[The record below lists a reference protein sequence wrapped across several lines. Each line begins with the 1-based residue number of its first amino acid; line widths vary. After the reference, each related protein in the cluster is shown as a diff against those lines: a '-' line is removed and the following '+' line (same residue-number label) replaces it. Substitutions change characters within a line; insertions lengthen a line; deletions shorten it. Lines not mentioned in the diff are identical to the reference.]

1 MDVPRRHIPGVPGV
15 VTDGVAAGARILA
28 AGGLVAFP
36 TETVYG
42 LGADARNPD
51 AVARIFTAKGRPTD
65 HPLICHI
72 ASVDDLAPLVAEVT
86 PAARAL
92 ADAFWPGP
100 LTLVMPR
107 SAAVPDAVTGGRD
120 TVAIRVPD
128 HPVALALLRAFG
140 GPVAAPS
147 ANRFGR
153 PSPTRA
159 DDVRDELGDAVDL
172 VLDGGPCAIGVE
184 STVLDL
190 ASDPPQVLRPGGIS
204 ADDIARV
211 MNAPVS
217 ATSSGPARAPGML
230 EAHYAPGARVEV
242 VTADT
247 AAVRAAD
254 LTAAG
259 TSVALLAPHAIS
271 PLPDSVLVLG
281 PAGGPDAYAALLYTA
296 FRRADAAGCQ
306 VIVAVPPP
314 AHGIGVAVRDR
325 LARAAAS
332 A

>member
-1 MDVPRRHIPGVPGV
+1 M
-15 VTDGVAAGARILA
+15 
-28 AGGLVAFP
+28 AFP

-42 LGADARNPD
+42 LGANALDPH
-51 AVARIFTAKGRPTD
+51 AVARIFAAKGRPTD

-72 ASVDDLAPLVAEVT
+72 ASAHDLAPLVAEVT
-86 PAARAL
+86 PLAQAL

-100 LTLVMPR
+100 LTLVLPR

-120 TVAIRVPD
+120 TVAVRVPD
-128 HPVALALLRAFG
+128 HPLALELLRAFG

-159 DDVRDELGDAVDL
+159 NDVRDELGDTVD
-172 VLDGGPCAIGVE
+172 VILDGGPCAIGVE

-190 ASDPPQVLRPGGIS
+190 TSDPPQVLRPGGVSVEQIE
-204 ADDIARV
+204 AIIG
-211 MNAPVS
+211 PV
-217 ATSSGPARAPGML
+217 AGASGPARAPGML
-230 EAHYAPGARVEV
+230 ESHYAPGARVEV
-242 VTADT
+242 LDAGSLP
-247 AAVRAAD
+247 ARAAEM
-254 LTAAG
+254 AG
-259 TSVALLAPHAIS
+259 RGGRVAVLAPDAVS

-281 PAGGPDAYAALLYTA
+281 PAGTPDAYAALLYAA
-296 FRRADAAGCQ
+296 FRRADAEGCE
-306 VIVAVPPP
+306 VILAVPPP
-314 AHGIGVAVRDR
+314 ARGIGGAVRDR

>member
-1 MDVPRRHIPGVPGV
+1 
-15 VTDGVAAGARILA
+15 
-28 AGGLVAFP
+28 
-36 TETVYG
+36 
-42 LGADARNPD
+42 
-51 AVARIFTAKGRPTD
+51 
-65 HPLICHI
+65 
-72 ASVDDLAPLVAEVT
+72 
-86 PAARAL
+86 
-92 ADAFWPGP
+92 
-100 LTLVMPR
+100 MPR

-120 TVAIRVPD
+120 TVAVRVPD

-242 VTADT
+242 VTAD
-247 AAVRAAD
+247 AAAARAAD

-281 PAGGPDAYAALLYTA
+281 PAGAPDAYAALLYTA
-296 FRRADAAGCQ
+296 FRRADAARCQ

-314 AHGIGVAVRDR
+314 ARGIGVAVRDR

-332 A
+332 S

>member
-1 MDVPRRHIPGVPGV
+1 M
-15 VTDGVAAGARILA
+15 
-28 AGGLVAFP
+28 AFP

-42 LGADARNPD
+42 LGANALDPH
-51 AVARIFTAKGRPTD
+51 AVARIFAAKGRPTD

-72 ASVDDLAPLVAEVT
+72 ASAHDLAPLVAEVT
-86 PAARAL
+86 PLAQAL

-100 LTLVMPR
+100 LTLVLPR

-120 TVAIRVPD
+120 TVAVRVPD
-128 HPVALALLRAFG
+128 HPLALELLRAFG

-159 DDVRDELGDAVDL
+159 NDVRDELGDTVD
-172 VLDGGPCAIGVE
+172 VILDGGPCAIGVE

-190 ASDPPQVLRPGGIS
+190 TSDPPQVLRPGGVSVEQIE
-204 ADDIARV
+204 AIIG
-211 MNAPVS
+211 PV
-217 ATSSGPARAPGML
+217 AGASGPARAPGML
-230 EAHYAPGARVEV
+230 ESHYAPGARVEV
-242 VTADT
+242 LDAGSLP
-247 AAVRAAD
+247 ARAAEM
-254 LTAAG
+254 AG
-259 TSVALLAPHAIS
+259 RGGRVAVLAPDAVS

-281 PAGGPDAYAALLYTA
+281 PAGTPDAYAALLYAA
-296 FRRADAAGCQ
+296 FRRADAEGCE
-306 VIVAVPPP
+306 VILAVPPP

-332 A
+332 S

>member
-1 MDVPRRHIPGVPGV
+1 
-15 VTDGVAAGARILA
+15 
-28 AGGLVAFP
+28 VAFP

-42 LGADARNPD
+42 LGANALDPH
-51 AVARIFTAKGRPTD
+51 AVARIFAAKGRPTD

-72 ASVDDLAPLVAEVT
+72 ASADDLAPLVAEVT
-86 PAARAL
+86 PLAQAL

-100 LTLVMPR
+100 LTLVLPR

-120 TVAIRVPD
+120 TVAVRVPD
-128 HPVALALLRAFG
+128 HPLALELLRAFG

-159 DDVRDELGDAVDL
+159 NDVRDELGDTVD
-172 VLDGGPCAIGVE
+172 VILDGGPCAIGVE

-190 ASDPPQVLRPGGIS
+190 TSNPPQVLRPGGVSVEQIE
-204 ADDIARV
+204 AVIG
-211 MNAPVS
+211 PVDG
-217 ATSSGPARAPGML
+217 ASGPARAPGML

-242 VTADT
+242 VSAD
-247 AAVRAAD
+247 AAAARAAD

-259 TSVALLAPHAIS
+259 TSVALLAADVIS

-281 PAGGPDAYAALLYTA
+281 PAGAPDAYAALLYTA
-296 FRRADAAGCQ
+296 FRRADAARCQ

-332 A
+332 S

>member
-1 MDVPRRHIPGVPGV
+1 M
-15 VTDGVAAGARILA
+15 
-28 AGGLVAFP
+28 AFP

-42 LGADARNPD
+42 LGANALDPH
-51 AVARIFTAKGRPTD
+51 AVARIFAAKGRPTD

-72 ASVDDLAPLVAEVT
+72 ASAHDLAPLVAEVT
-86 PAARAL
+86 PLAQAL

-100 LTLVMPR
+100 LTLVLPR

-120 TVAIRVPD
+120 TVAVRVPD
-128 HPVALALLRAFG
+128 HPLALELLRAFG

-159 DDVRDELGDAVDL
+159 NDVRDELGDTVD
-172 VLDGGPCAIGVE
+172 VILDGGPCAIGVE

-190 ASDPPQVLRPGGIS
+190 TSDPPQVLRPGGVSVEQIE
-204 ADDIARV
+204 AIIG
-211 MNAPVS
+211 PV
-217 ATSSGPARAPGML
+217 AGASGPARAPGML
-230 EAHYAPGARVEV
+230 ESHYAPGARVEV
-242 VTADT
+242 LDAGSLP
-247 AAVRAAD
+247 ARAAEM
-254 LTAAG
+254 AG
-259 TSVALLAPHAIS
+259 RGGRVAVLAPDAVS

-281 PAGGPDAYAALLYTA
+281 PAGTPDAYAALLYAA
-296 FRRADAAGCQ
+296 FRRADAEGCE
-306 VIVAVPPP
+306 VILAVPPP

>member
-51 AVARIFTAKGRPTD
+51 AVARIFAAKGRPTD

-100 LTLVMPR
+100 LTLVMTR

-120 TVAIRVPD
+120 TVAVRVPD

-159 DDVRDELGDAVDL
+159 DDVRDELGDGVDL

-190 ASDPPQVLRPGGIS
+190 ASDPPQVLRPGES
-204 ADDIARV
+204 R
-211 MNAPVS
+211 PT
-217 ATSSGPARAPGML
+217 TSRGS
-230 EAHYAPGARVEV
+230 
-242 VTADT
+242 
-247 AAVRAAD
+247 
-254 LTAAG
+254 
-259 TSVALLAPHAIS
+259 
-271 PLPDSVLVLG
+271 
-281 PAGGPDAYAALLYTA
+281 
-296 FRRADAAGCQ
+296 
-306 VIVAVPPP
+306 
-314 AHGIGVAVRDR
+314 
-325 LARAAAS
+325 
-332 A
+332 

>member
-1 MDVPRRHIPGVPGV
+1 
-15 VTDGVAAGARILA
+15 
-28 AGGLVAFP
+28 LVAFP

-42 LGADARNPD
+42 LGANALDPH
-51 AVARIFTAKGRPTD
+51 AVARIFAAKGRPTD

-72 ASVDDLAPLVAEVT
+72 ASADDLAPLVAEVT
-86 PAARAL
+86 PLAQAL

-100 LTLVMPR
+100 LTLVLPR
-107 SAAVPDAVTGGRD
+107 SATVPDAVTGGRD
-120 TVAIRVPD
+120 TVAVRVPD
-128 HPVALALLRAFG
+128 HPLALELLRTFG

-159 DDVRDELGDAVDL
+159 NDVRDELGDTVD
-172 VLDGGPCAIGVE
+172 VILDGGPCAIGVE

-190 ASDPPQVLRPGGIS
+190 TSDPPQVLRPGGVSVEQIE
-204 ADDIARV
+204 AIIG
-211 MNAPVS
+211 PV
-217 ATSSGPARAPGML
+217 AGASGPARAPGML
-230 EAHYAPGARVEV
+230 ESHYAPGARVEV
-242 VTADT
+242 LDAGSLP
-247 AAVRAAD
+247 ARAAEM
-254 LTAAG
+254 AG
-259 TSVALLAPHAIS
+259 EGGRVAVLAPDAVS

-281 PAGGPDAYAALLYTA
+281 PAGTPDAYAALLYAA
-296 FRRADAAGCQ
+296 FRRADAEGCE
-306 VIVAVPPP
+306 VILAVPPP

>member
-1 MDVPRRHIPGVPGV
+1 MTAPHPSPEL
-15 VTDGVAAGARILA
+15 AAGASALA

-42 LGADARNPD
+42 LGANALDPH
-51 AVARIFTAKGRPTD
+51 AVARIFAVKGRPTD

-72 ASVDDLAPLVAEVT
+72 ASADDLAPLVAEVT
-86 PAARAL
+86 PLAQAL

-100 LTLVMPR
+100 LTLVLPR

-120 TVAIRVPD
+120 TVAVRVPD
-128 HPVALALLRAFG
+128 HPLALELLRAFG

-159 DDVRDELGDAVDL
+159 NDVRDELGDTVD
-172 VLDGGPCAIGVE
+172 VILDGGPCAIGVE

-190 ASDPPQVLRPGGIS
+190 TSNPPQVLRPGGVSVEQIE
-204 ADDIARV
+204 AVIG
-211 MNAPVS
+211 PVDG
-217 ATSSGPARAPGML
+217 ASGPARAPGML
-230 EAHYAPGARVEV
+230 EAHYAPSARVEV
-242 VTADT
+242 VTAD
-247 AAVRAAD
+247 AAAARAAD

-281 PAGGPDAYAALLYTA
+281 PAGAPDAYAALLYTA
-296 FRRADAAGCQ
+296 FRRADAARCQ

-332 A
+332 S

>member
-1 MDVPRRHIPGVPGV
+1 M
-15 VTDGVAAGARILA
+15 
-28 AGGLVAFP
+28 AFP

-42 LGADARNPD
+42 LGANALDPH
-51 AVARIFTAKGRPTD
+51 AVARIFAAKGRPTD

-72 ASVDDLAPLVAEVT
+72 ASADDLAPLVAEVT
-86 PAARAL
+86 PLAQAL

-100 LTLVMPR
+100 LTLVLPR

-120 TVAIRVPD
+120 TVAVRVPD
-128 HPVALALLRAFG
+128 HPLALELLRAFG

-159 DDVRDELGDAVDL
+159 NDVRDELGDTVD
-172 VLDGGPCAIGVE
+172 VILDGGPCAIGVE

-190 ASDPPQVLRPGGIS
+190 TSNPPQVLRPGGVSVEQIE
-204 ADDIARV
+204 AVIG
-211 MNAPVS
+211 PVDG
-217 ATSSGPARAPGML
+217 ASGPARAPGML

-242 VTADT
+242 VSAD
-247 AAVRAAD
+247 AAAARAAD

-259 TSVALLAPHAIS
+259 TSVALLAADVIS

-281 PAGGPDAYAALLYTA
+281 PAGAPDAYAALLYTA
-296 FRRADAAGCQ
+296 FRRADAARCQ

-332 A
+332 S

>member
-1 MDVPRRHIPGVPGV
+1 
-15 VTDGVAAGARILA
+15 
-28 AGGLVAFP
+28 VAFP

-42 LGADARNPD
+42 LGANALDPH
-51 AVARIFTAKGRPTD
+51 AVARIFAVKGRPTD

-72 ASVDDLAPLVAEVT
+72 ASADDLAPLVAEVT
-86 PAARAL
+86 PLAQAL

-100 LTLVMPR
+100 LTLVLPR

-120 TVAIRVPD
+120 TVAVRVPD
-128 HPVALALLRAFG
+128 HPLALELLRAFG

-159 DDVRDELGDAVDL
+159 NDVRDELGDTVD
-172 VLDGGPCAIGVE
+172 VILDGGPCAIGVE

-190 ASDPPQVLRPGGIS
+190 TSNPPQVLRPGGVSVEQIE
-204 ADDIARV
+204 AVIG
-211 MNAPVS
+211 PVDG
-217 ATSSGPARAPGML
+217 ASGPARAPGML

-242 VTADT
+242 VTAD
-247 AAVRAAD
+247 AAAARAAD

-281 PAGGPDAYAALLYTA
+281 PTGAPDAYAALLYTA
-296 FRRADAAGCQ
+296 FRRADAARCQ

-325 LARAAAS
+325 LARAAANS
-332 A
+332 

>member
-1 MDVPRRHIPGVPGV
+1 M
-15 VTDGVAAGARILA
+15 
-28 AGGLVAFP
+28 AFP

-42 LGADARNPD
+42 LGANALDPH
-51 AVARIFTAKGRPTD
+51 AVARSFAVKGRPTD

-72 ASVDDLAPLVAEVT
+72 ASADDLAPLVAEVT
-86 PAARAL
+86 PLAQAL

-100 LTLVMPR
+100 LTLVLPR

-120 TVAIRVPD
+120 TVAVRVPD
-128 HPVALALLRAFG
+128 HPLALELLRAFG

-159 DDVRDELGDAVDL
+159 NDVRDELGDTVD
-172 VLDGGPCAIGVE
+172 VILDGGPCAIGVE

-190 ASDPPQVLRPGGIS
+190 TSNPPQVLRPGGVSVEQIE
-204 ADDIARV
+204 AVIG
-211 MNAPVS
+211 PVDG
-217 ATSSGPARAPGML
+217 ASGPARAPGML
-230 EAHYAPGARVEV
+230 EAHYAPSARVEV
-242 VTADT
+242 VTAD
-247 AAVRAAD
+247 AAAARAAD

-281 PAGGPDAYAALLYTA
+281 PAGAPDAYAALLYTA
-296 FRRADAAGCQ
+296 FRRADAARCQ

-332 A
+332 S

>member
-1 MDVPRRHIPGVPGV
+1 M
-15 VTDGVAAGARILA
+15 
-28 AGGLVAFP
+28 AFP

-42 LGADARNPD
+42 LGANALDPH
-51 AVARIFTAKGRPTD
+51 AVARIFAAKGRPTD

-72 ASVDDLAPLVAEVT
+72 ASADDLAPLVAEVT
-86 PAARAL
+86 PNAQAL

-100 LTLVMPR
+100 LTLVLPR

-120 TVAIRVPD
+120 TVAVRVPD
-128 HPVALALLRAFG
+128 HPLALELLRAFG

-159 DDVRDELGDAVDL
+159 NDVRDELGDTVD
-172 VLDGGPCAIGVE
+172 VILDGGPCAIGVE

-190 ASDPPQVLRPGGIS
+190 TSDPPQVLRTGGIS
-204 ADDIARV
+204 VEQIEAVIG
-211 MNAPVS
+211 PV
-217 ATSSGPARAPGML
+217 AGASGPARAPGML
-230 EAHYAPGARVEV
+230 ESHYAPGARVEV
-242 VTADT
+242 LDAGSLP
-247 AAVRAAD
+247 ARAAEM
-254 LTAAG
+254 AG
-259 TSVALLAPHAIS
+259 RGGRVAVLAPDAVS
-271 PLPDSVLVLG
+271 PLPESVLVLG
-281 PAGGPDAYAALLYTA
+281 PAGTPDAYAALLYAA
-296 FRRADAAGCQ
+296 FRRADAEGCE
-306 VIVAVPPP
+306 VILAVPPP

>member
-1 MDVPRRHIPGVPGV
+1 MTAPHPSPEL
-15 VTDGVAAGARILA
+15 AAGASALA

-42 LGADARNPD
+42 LGANALDPH
-51 AVARIFTAKGRPTD
+51 AVARIFAAKGRPTD

-72 ASVDDLAPLVAEVT
+72 ASADDLAPLVAEVT
-86 PAARAL
+86 PLAQAL

-100 LTLVMPR
+100 LTLVLPR

-120 TVAIRVPD
+120 TVAVRVPD
-128 HPVALALLRAFG
+128 HPLALELLRAFG

-159 DDVRDELGDAVDL
+159 NDVRDELGDTVD
-172 VLDGGPCAIGVE
+172 VILDGGPCAIGVE

-190 ASDPPQVLRPGGIS
+190 TSNPPQVLRPGGVSVEQIE
-204 ADDIARV
+204 AVIG
-211 MNAPVS
+211 PVDG
-217 ATSSGPARAPGML
+217 ASGPARAPGML

-242 VTADT
+242 VTAD
-247 AAVRAAD
+247 AAAARAAD

-259 TSVALLAPHAIS
+259 TSVALLAADVIS

-281 PAGGPDAYAALLYTA
+281 PAGAPDAYAALLYTA
-296 FRRADAAGCQ
+296 FRRADAARCQ

-332 A
+332 S